1 MKIHLLPP
9 LLPAPPA
16 APQKAPLS
24 ALEAQQMAEE
34 LIETAQRRRLHRI
47 RRANPRRDE
56 QASGSDSNETASHRT
71 GDSVDVLV

>member
-24 ALEAQQMAEE
+24 ALEVEQMAEE
-34 LIETAQRRRLHRI
+34 LIETAERRRSHRI
-47 RRANPRRDE
+47 RRAHAPRDE
-56 QASGSDSNETASHRT
+56 QASDSDSNETASYQA
-71 GDSVDVLV
+71 GDTVDVLI